1 VISAIISDIIFSL
14 MLVSKSNW
22 ITFPKKKNN
31 DTAKITIAMHNLTL
45 FFILYT
51 SQSLSMIF
59 CASLPFYKLPTCTS
73 TRNIYTQHHS
83 LPYSSTTPKEKN
95 GSPTPFSAVP
105 RWGQKSALFE
115 NYM

>member
-1 VISAIISDIIFSL
+1 
-14 MLVSKSNW
+14 MLASKSNW

-59 CASLPFYKLPTCTS
+59 NASLSFYKLPTCTS
-73 TRNIYTQHHS
+73 TRNLYTQHHS
-83 LPYSSTTPKEKN
+83 LPYSSPTPKEKMVLRLR
-95 GSPTPFSAVP
+95 FQQFP
-105 RWGQKSALFE
+105 RGQKSALFE